1 MGDDLIVFDK
11 GDVDAARAWA
21 AVRVEHTYE
30 QAARHHHTMETSATT
45 AQWDGDRLTL
55 WDSVQAS
62 STVIPVVS
70 TALAVDAENVRV
82 IAPHTGGGF
91 GAKGYIWPH
100 EILSAAAAR
109 VVGRPVKLQL
119 RRSDQFSNVGYQP
132 WMAQTIRL
140 AADADGVLLGIEHEV
155 VNNAGLVDTHV
166 EPATEA
172 SKSMYAAPSIRLR
185 QLIERVSLNVPT
197 PMRAPVEGPGLWAL
211 ESAMNELAESVGV
224 DPLDVRLANFAEVS
238 PAMRS
243 ATYAS
248 TVVERSPGPP

>member
-1 MGDDLIVFDK
+1 
-11 GDVDAARAWA
+11 
-21 AVRVEHTYE
+21 
-30 QAARHHHTMETSATT
+30 METSATT
-45 AQWDGDRLTL
+45 AQWAFDQGSGDRLTL

-70 TALAVDAENVRV
+70 SALTVDAENVRV

-132 WMAQTIRL
+132 WMAQTVRL

-211 ESAMNELAESVGV
+211 ESAMNELGG
-224 DPLDVRLANFAEVS
+224 
-238 PAMRS
+238 MRS
-243 ATYAS
+243 ATRTILSGSEPDAASRMATLPPLSMSAS
-248 TVVERSPGPP
+248 TSTLPSATLSPVASCTRTKLRAGSNSSLKVAVNV